1 MEKETSVRLVRN
13 ATLKIRY
20 AGHTVLID
28 PFFAD
33 KGTIQ
38 SALGVNKS
46 PRVHLTMPI
55 DEITEGVDMVLQT
68 HIHPDHYDAT
78 VKEHLPKDIPYYT
91 QPQDKETVEQDGF
104 TQVKPI
110 EDMTV
115 SGNMTIHRVSG
126 HHGFGKIG
134 EMMGAVSGYVLT
146 ADDCPTIY
154 FMGDCKWEK
163 CIAETVER
171 FKPDYIVVNSGGA
184 IFPEFSKVDGAIIPD
199 EDEVMRML
207 DELPTNVKLI
217 AVHMDAIDHC
227 QTTREILRNEARH
240 RKIDM
245 NRLIIPE
252 DGETVDL

>member
-104 TQVKPI
+104 TQVMP
-110 EDMTV
+110 T
-115 SGNMTIHRVSG
+115 SP
-126 HHGFGKIG
+126 
-134 EMMGAVSGYVLT
+134 T
-146 ADDCPTIY
+146 A
-154 FMGDCKWEK
+154 
-163 CIAETVER
+163 
-171 FKPDYIVVNSGGA
+171 
-184 IFPEFSKVDGAIIPD
+184 
-199 EDEVMRML
+199 L
-207 DELPTNVKLI
+207 
-217 AVHMDAIDHC
+217 
-227 QTTREILRNEARH
+227 
-240 RKIDM
+240 
-245 NRLIIPE
+245 
-252 DGETVDL
+252 